1 MTTKKDHVP
10 VYDYVKWED
19 APTQELLDFVTAN
32 HRGFGAHPVPGFGD
46 EPKAYTKNG
55 EQAMPQSFI
64 EHAKEVVE
72 RMKFNATRW
81 RYWVS
86 EIRAEDKSPEEQWA
100 KGFPHN
106 HGWSGLTLVHYL
118 QVPERGG
125 ALVIR
130 DWERKEIAR
139 FQPEV
144 GMTAVIDGR
153 TEHGVEQVFG
163 DVARRTVIATGYQ
176 L

>member
-1 MTTKKDHVP
+1 MTTKKGHIP
-10 VYDYVKWED
+10 VYNFVTWDD
-19 APTQELLDFVTAN
+19 APTEMLAEYVDAS

-46 EPKAYTKNG
+46 EPKNIRKDVEN
-55 EQAMPQSFI
+55 MPQVFI
-64 EHAKEVVE
+64 EHCDQVMREMGYEAS
-72 RMKFNATRW
+72 RW

-86 EIRAEDKSPEEQWA
+86 KISEEPNKAPNEQWA
-100 KGFPHN
+100 QGFPHN
-106 HGWSGLTLVHYL
+106 HGWEGLTFVHYL
-118 QVPERGG
+118 KVPPRGG

-153 TEHGVEQVFG
+153 TEHGVERVYDG
-163 DVARRTVIATGYQ
+163 ERWTCIATGYIE
-176 L
+176 